1 MRVVAA
7 GATKVARDAEFF
19 YGRARWVVPDQ
30 APVAGRLLPLSPR
43 LGRGAVR
50 LHLGGWAGL
59 GLNLNNGSG
68 NDHGVSTGLSLA
80 DLRAHLVPARDIE
93 ARERRARMSTG
104 SATLDRLLGGGWPR
118 GAVSEIRGARGQ
130 GRTSVLLASIAA
142 TMQAGHATALIDF
155 GGGFDPRAAARAGV
169 GLDRL
174 LWVRAPDGAD
184 ANRAGVDRPGRPRR
198 SPERIL
204 LNAAETIVS
213 AGGFGLLALDF
224 GERMPSI
231 PSATWIRLRQL
242 VTGPGTVV
250 LVVTAHPVGSLF
262 GATSLS
268 LDRARPQFGAPPL
281 LTAID
286 TRIDRHHTAG
296 DSGSDSGSDSGGSH
310 VLSLVHAL
318 DHAPT

>member
-1 MRVVAA
+1 V
-7 GATKVARDAEFF
+7 
-19 YGRARWVVPDQ
+19 
-30 APVAGRLLPLSPR
+30 
-43 LGRGAVR
+43 
-50 LHLGGWAGL
+50 
-59 GLNLNNGSG
+59 GSG
-68 NDHGVSTGLSLA
+68 NDLGVSTGLSLA

-93 ARERRARMSTG
+93 ARERRARLSTG
-104 SATLDRLLGGGWPR
+104 SAALDQLLGGGWPR

-130 GRTSVLLASIAA
+130 GRTSVLMASIAA

-155 GGGFDPRAAARAGV
+155 GGTFDPRAAARAGV
-169 GLDRL
+169 VLDRL
-174 LWVRAPDGAD
+174 LWVRAPAPDLARTD
-184 ANRAGVDRPGRPRR
+184 RTSSDRPGRPPR

-224 GERMPSI
+224 GERMPSV
-231 PSATWIRLRQL
+231 PSAAWIRLRQL

-250 LVVTAHPVGSLF
+250 LVVTAHPAGGLF

-268 LDRARPQFGAPPL
+268 LDRARPQFGVPPL

-286 TRIDRHHTAG
+286 TRIECKSTGSGAAG
-296 DSGSDSGSDSGGSH
+296 TRG
-310 VLSLVHAL
+310 LSLVHAP

>member
-1 MRVVAA
+1 M
-7 GATKVARDAEFF
+7 
-19 YGRARWVVPDQ
+19 
-30 APVAGRLLPLSPR
+30 
-43 LGRGAVR
+43 
-50 LHLGGWAGL
+50 
-59 GLNLNNGSG
+59 
-68 NDHGVSTGLSLA
+68 STGLSLA

-93 ARERRARMSTG
+93 ARERRARLSTG
-104 SATLDRLLGGGWPR
+104 SAALDRLLGGGWPR
-118 GAVSEIRGARGQ
+118 GAVSEVRGARGQ

-155 GGGFDPRAAARAGV
+155 GGAFDPRTAARAGV
-169 GLDRL
+169 VLERL
-174 LWVRAPDGAD
+174 LWVRAPTTTASAD
-184 ANRAGVDRPGRPRR
+184 QAGTDRPGRPRR

-204 LNAAETIVS
+204 LSAAETIVS

-268 LDRARPQFGAPPL
+268 LDRARPQFGARIQQAPPL

-286 TRIDRHHTAG
+286 TRIDRKHATG
-296 DSGSDSGSDSGGSH
+296 DSGTSSGSQ
-310 VLSLVHAL
+310 VLSLVHV
-318 DHAPT
+318 PT